1 MRYLHVTATPSDE
14 QAEYVAFVRACQYR
28 LLRSAYLICGDH
40 HQAEDLLQDALVKLA
55 LRWRQVRHGEPEA
68 YLRTVL
74 YRDAV
79 SWWRR
84 RRRESLFGA
93 VPEVAGADGAEAVSD
108 RVVFAT
114 ALARLAPRQRAVL
127 VLRFFDDLTE
137 ARTAEVLGVSVGT
150 VKSQTYVALRRL
162 RALAPELGELV
173 VTGPS
178 AGTGGTAGTG
188 ELLVVAPEPRATSED
203 RDGRA

>member
-1 MRYLHVTATPSDE
+1 MRCLHVNATPSDE
-14 QAEYVAFVRACQYR
+14 QAEFVAFVQARQHR
-28 LLRSAYLICGDH
+28 LLRSAYLVCGDH
-40 HQAEDLLQDALVKLA
+40 HLAEDLLQDALVKLA

-68 YLRTVL
+68 YLRTIM

-84 RRRESLFGA
+84 RRREALSGA
-93 VPEVAGADGAEAVSD
+93 VPEPTRADNAESVSD
-108 RVVFAT
+108 RLVFAT

-150 VKSQTYVALRRL
+150 VKSQTSVALRRL
-162 RALAPELGELV
+162 RALAPELGELLA
-173 VTGPS
+173 
-178 AGTGGTAGTG
+178 AGREG
-188 ELLVVAPEPRATSED
+188 
-203 RDGRA
+203 

>member
-1 MRYLHVTATPSDE
+1 MNPTPSDE
-14 QAEYVAFVRACQYR
+14 QAEFVAFVQARQHR
-28 LLRSAYLICGDH
+28 LLRSAYLLCGDH
-40 HQAEDLLQDALVKLA
+40 HRAEDLLQEALVKLA

-68 YLRTVL
+68 YLRKIM

-84 RRRESLFGA
+84 RRRETLVDV
-93 VPEVAGADGAEAVSD
+93 VPPAAGSDSVEPVAD
-108 RVVFAT
+108 RVVFAA

-150 VKSQTYVALRRL
+150 VKSQTSVALRRL
-162 RALAPELGELV
+162 RVLAPELGELL
-173 VTGPS
+173 
-178 AGTGGTAGTG
+178 TAGR
-188 ELLVVAPEPRATSED
+188 EH
-203 RDGRA
+203 

>member
-1 MRYLHVTATPSDE
+1 MNATPSDE
-14 QAEYVAFVRACQYR
+14 QAEFVAFVQARQHR
-28 LLRSAYLICGDH
+28 LLRSAYLMCGDH
-40 HQAEDLLQDALVKLA
+40 HRAEDLLQDALVKLA

-68 YLRTVL
+68 YLRTIM

-84 RRRESLFGA
+84 RRRETLIDV
-93 VPEVAGADGAEAVSD
+93 VPQAAGCDGAEAVPD
-108 RVVFAT
+108 RMVFAA

-150 VKSQTYVALRRL
+150 VKSQTSVALRRL
-162 RALAPELGELV
+162 RALAPELGELLA
-173 VTGPS
+173 
-178 AGTGGTAGTG
+178 AGR
-188 ELLVVAPEPRATSED
+188 ER
-203 RDGRA
+203 